1 MFGNFYK
8 LPIIIYNRGLDMNA
22 AKKKPIFVRLTPNEY
37 KLLQMIKKELGIRHD
52 TEAIRHAIKVAY
64 EYYFPEERPRE

>member
-1 MFGNFYK
+1 
-8 LPIIIYNRGLDMNA
+8 MNA